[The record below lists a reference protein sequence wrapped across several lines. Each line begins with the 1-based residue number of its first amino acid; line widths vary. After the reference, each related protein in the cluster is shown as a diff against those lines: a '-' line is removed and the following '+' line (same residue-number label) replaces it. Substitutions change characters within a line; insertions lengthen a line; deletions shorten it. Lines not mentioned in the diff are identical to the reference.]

1 MQQIVIMYILKVL
14 RLILFILILS
24 YFLGTIWYIIT
35 KVTTNTDQDF
45 TFFNEYQLAEKSSS

>member
-35 KVTTNTDQDF
+35 KVTTNNPDDF
-45 TFFNEYQLAEKSSS
+45 TFYNVYALEEKSNT